1 MWTIPKK
8 KLSVRGLFGKDQ
20 PTWTTL
26 QALYSACKES
36 KEVLGSLQSSKHK
49 KKHVKRLGRMARLK
63 EVEGM
68 SNPCSLG
75 IREWLARSSSR
86 KAQSNGKKVLW
97 KIASKP
103 THLKQQAAI
112 QLLLESGD
120 DKLVKKG
127 HKAQQT
133 ILNQPNDIRFVDVS
147 IYYFKWA
154 SKFPEAQEQTSANLK
169 QLLITPGTS
178 PEIFQRIMEEVK
190 DYKIDF
196 RKFIHEQFAGET
208 PHCAEVLKDNSKSS
222 VMRDFL
228 EKEKAKE
235 DLSRMGG
242 SIFRTASDSF
252 IKISNNLN
260 LYPDL
265 RASAPDRNP
274 QYDEKVTT
282 L

>member
-1 MWTIPKK
+1 
-8 KLSVRGLFGKDQ
+8 
-20 PTWTTL
+20 
-26 QALYSACKES
+26 
-36 KEVLGSLQSSKHK
+36 
-49 KKHVKRLGRMARLK
+49 
-63 EVEGM
+63 
-68 SNPCSLG
+68 
-75 IREWLARSSSR
+75 
-86 KAQSNGKKVLW
+86 KAQTEGKKILW

-103 THLKQQAAI
+103 THFKQQAAI

-120 DKLVKKG
+120 DKLSKKG

-133 ILNQPNDIRFVDVS
+133 ILNQPNDTRFVDVS

-154 SKFPEAQEQTSANLK
+154 SKFPEVQEQASENLK

-190 DYKIDF
+190 DYKVDF

-222 VMRDFL
+222 IMHDFL

-242 SIFRTASDSF
+242 SIFRTASNSF
-252 IKISNNLN
+252 VNKISNDLN
-260 LYPDL
+260 LYPNL
-265 RASAPDRNP
+265 WQSAPDRDP
-274 QYDEKVTT
+274 RYDDKVTT